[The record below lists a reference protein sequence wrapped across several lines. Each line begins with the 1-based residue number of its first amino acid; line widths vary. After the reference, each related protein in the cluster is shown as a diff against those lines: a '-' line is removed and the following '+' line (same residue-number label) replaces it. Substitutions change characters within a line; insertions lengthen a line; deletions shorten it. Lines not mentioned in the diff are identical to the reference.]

1 AKEYRLSEEGKDLY
15 KLRKETIERI
25 FAQGKEYHGLRFTR
39 FRGLKKNRYIRYL
52 LYACLNIKK
61 LALLMSKRTN
71 KYEYQLV

>member
-1 AKEYRLSEEGKDLY
+1 LSEEGKEIY

-39 FRGLKKNRYIRYL
+39 VRGLEKNRCLRYL

-61 LALLMSKRTN
+61 LALLLSKRAN
-71 KYEYQLV
+71 PYEYQLG